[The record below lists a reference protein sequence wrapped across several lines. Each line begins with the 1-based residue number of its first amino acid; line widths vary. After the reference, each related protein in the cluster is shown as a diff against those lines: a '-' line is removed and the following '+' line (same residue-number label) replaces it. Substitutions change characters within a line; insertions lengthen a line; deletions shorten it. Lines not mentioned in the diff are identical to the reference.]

1 MQHPSSFGHIILGYS
16 IVELLKNVDSNL
28 NDFKFLKNIQKKY
41 FSILK
46 KDLSFEKKDL
56 FMKFRWFLSCVRG
69 VSQKDE
75 YLDEAK
81 KNLKKWWVISKN
93 DTCKSEYFFWEA
105 IISALRND
113 QDNSKIF
120 LHRSKIINPKT
131 IIKLKKQVGSNGISW
146 GRILQQVSGE
156 TF

>member
-1 MQHPSSFGHIILGYS
+1 
-16 IVELLKNVDSNL
+16 
-28 NDFKFLKNIQKKY
+28 
-41 FSILK
+41 
-46 KDLSFEKKDL
+46 
-56 FMKFRWFLSCVRG
+56 MKFRWFLSCVRG